1 LHQVSLSAQVLE
13 VGGLRINGLNR
24 RKNLI
29 RDGAAPVTE
38 MHLTALSQQI
48 DKIKPDPW
56 KPSTPTL

>member
-1 LHQVSLSAQVLE
+1 MLGSAIL
-13 VGGLRINGLNR
+13 GINELNG